1 MAKNKGENQLN
12 VFDKNGTIHIEWDV
26 FMASNADEEFK
37 NFGELDFEGKEL
49 WFSRPN
55 ARFDIF
61 ELGVQDRNGSKRDD
75 SNMKAFFSTDW

>member
-1 MAKNKGENQLN
+1 MNDSHK
-12 VFDKNGTIHIEWDV
+12 DV

-55 ARFDIF
+55 ARLTF
-61 ELGVQDRNGSKRDD
+61 LN
-75 SNMKAFFSTDW
+75 